1 MNALAEAL
9 RERGHS
15 EPRREVYAKVLPV
28 VHVRVPSATR
38 PSHSY
43 SHSVG
48 RLIGSMLFNRKRS
61 STATSAGSFGLF
73 SKGHHHQ
80 ETQQGQQDQV
90 EPERQRQISLT
101 DPVLSKWLLLMLGL
115 SVLLN
120 GYLLRGI
127 AAGFVGGVGVG
138 VGVEEGTKATVDGER
153 GVRFLEVPLDVE
165 KEEVRKRVVVVEEE
179 VEDTTS
185 KAKEQ
190 ERSSSASVATQTLTQ
205 TTPTHIPPK
214 TSPSS
219 TSTPSITTMIRPLS
233 TLLPLF
239 NAAAR
244 PLAPFLATLNDEE
257 LILLVQNGKVAVYDL
272 ERVLSSG
279 IELLDDDDEDEE
291 INNLKMKAEA
301 LERAVRVR
309 RALICE

>member
-1 MNALAEAL
+1 M
-9 RERGHS
+9 
-15 EPRREVYAKVLPV
+15 
-28 VHVRVPSATR
+28 
-38 PSHSY
+38 
-43 SHSVG
+43 
-48 RLIGSMLFNRKRS
+48 
-61 STATSAGSFGLF
+61 AGSLGLL

-80 ETQQGQQDQV
+80 ETQQGQEGQV
-90 EPERQRQISLT
+90 ELEQQRQISLT

-120 GYLLRGI
+120 GYLLKGI

-138 VGVEEGTKATVDGER
+138 VEEGTKAAAYDRER

-165 KEEVRKRVVVVEEE
+165 EKEVRKRVVVDEEE
-179 VEDTTS
+179 EENEAT
-185 KAKEQ
+185 K
-190 ERSSSASVATQTLTQ
+190 ERSSTSVATQTLTQ
-205 TTPTHIPPK
+205 TMTTPALLPTPK
-214 TSPSS
+214 ASPLS
-219 TSTPSITTMIRPLS
+219 TSALSITTTATTIRSLS
-233 TLLPLF
+233 TLVTHF

-272 ERVLSSG
+272 EKVLSSG
-279 IELLDDDDEDEE
+279 IELLGGDGNEDEDEE
-291 INNLKMKAEA
+291 MKNLQMKAEA

>member
-1 MNALAEAL
+1 M
-9 RERGHS
+9 
-15 EPRREVYAKVLPV
+15 KVLPV

-38 PSHSY
+38 PSYLHL
-43 SHSVG
+43 VG
-48 RLIGSMLFNRKRS
+48 RLIGSIFFNRNRPFS
-61 STATSAGSFGLF
+61 MAGSLGLL

-80 ETQQGQQDQV
+80 ETQQGQEGQV
-90 EPERQRQISLT
+90 ELEQQRQISLT

-120 GYLLRGI
+120 GYLLKGI

-138 VGVEEGTKATVDGER
+138 VEEGTKAAAVNRER

-165 KEEVRKRVVVVEEE
+165 EKEKEVRKRVVVVEEE
-179 VEDTTS
+179 EENEAT
-185 KAKEQ
+185 KQKL
-190 ERSSSASVATQTLTQ
+190 SASVATQTLTQ
-205 TTPTHIPPK
+205 TMTTPALLPPTPK
-214 TSPSS
+214 SSPSS
-219 TSTPSITTMIRPLS
+219 TSALSITTTATTIRSLS
-233 TLLPLF
+233 TLVTLF

-257 LILLVQNGKVAVYDL
+257 LILLVKNGKVAVYDL
-272 ERVLSSG
+272 EKVLSSG
-279 IELLDDDDEDEE
+279 IELLGGDGNEDEDEE
-291 INNLKMKAEA
+291 MKNLQMKAEA